1 MIKVSLIGCG
11 NIGTELACFI
21 AKDKRFALKYV
32 VDVNQENVANLL
44 SKIKSR
50 AKGASMEKAIAAS
63 DLIIEAANKDVV
75 KELLHCKEIDRKG
88 KMLLVMSTGGLTEN
102 FSALQKLKHL
112 EVYVPAGAIAGID
125 AIKAC
130 AGKIDS
136 LQLRTTKP
144 AYSLQGSPYM
154 KKHKVNME
162 AITGNEKIFDGRL
175 KEAVKGFP
183 QNINVAASLFL
194 ATHFPKIQVQIFADP
209 QTKVNTHEIVC
220 EGSFGTIRTVT
231 ENKPSSNPKTSYLA
245 ILSAE
250 SVLDSLAGK
259 IKIGS

>member
-11 NIGTELACFI
+11 NIGTELAAFI
-21 AKDKRFALKYV
+21 DKDKRFALKYV
-32 VDVNQENVANLL
+32 VDVNQENISNLL
-44 SKIKSR
+44 LKIKSK
-50 AKGASMEKAIAAS
+50 AKAASMEKAIAGS

-102 FSALQKLKHL
+102 FSALQKLKHV
-112 EVYVPAGAIAGID
+112 EVHVPAGAIAGID

-130 AGKIDS
+130 AGKIES

-144 AYSLQGSPYM
+144 AYSLQSAPYV
-154 KKHKVNME
+154 KAHKVNVE
-162 AITGNEKIFDGRL
+162 TLQEKEKIFEGSL

-194 ATHFPKIQVQIFADP
+194 ATRFKKMKVQIYADP
-209 QTKVNTHEIVC
+209 QAKVNTHEITC

-231 ENKPSSNPKTSYLA
+231 ENKPSQNPKTSYLA

-250 SVLDSLAGK
+250 SVLDNLAGK
-259 IKIGS
+259 VKIGN